1 MTLAS
6 GTRAISASNQRS
18 RRWPTTRRV
27 SAPTARMTN
36 SVATMAMVFCTH
48 RPLNQPS
55 DCGKVAA
62 IRCDSGSTHGLL
74 MSDSRTKTNLMTTQ
88 VSQIGS
94 SVSRPV
100 MKSFCTEARCGGW
113 SGGMGLL

>member
-1 MTLAS
+1 
-6 GTRAISASNQRS
+6 
-18 RRWPTTRRV
+18 
-27 SAPTARMTN
+27 MTN

-113 SGGMGLL
+113 SGGMALL